1 MAVSWGILSGA
12 SDRGAGGLGGGSAAK
27 PREERIFAVKAS
39 LVFVKPDGSQQEL
52 PLKKSRLVV
61 GRQEGSNIRL
71 RSASVSRQH
80 CEFIVDDGG
89 VSVKDLGSSNGTFVN
104 KRRVTQ
110 TALAAGDLVCVG
122 NHIFVVKMDGQ
133 PGAVDAGDVM
143 KRGMVTPAAAAP
155 SSMGMAGGVAVA
167 KPKGAPAA
175 KKPADDLGGDA
186 DKDSSSEW
194 DFDFLDEKDKDMPKL

>member
-1 MAVSWGILSGA
+1 M
-12 SDRGAGGLGGGSAAK
+12 
-27 PREERIFAVKAS
+27 KAS

-52 PLKKSRLVV
+52 ALKKSRLVV

-80 CEFIVDDGG
+80 CEFIVDDAG

-122 NHIFVVKMDGQ
+122 HHIFVLKVDGQ
-133 PGAVDAGDVM
+133 PAEVSAADAV
-143 KRGMVTPAAAAP
+143 KRGMVAPAAAAP
-155 SSMGMAGGVAVA
+155 SSMGVGGVAVA
-167 KPKGAPAA
+167 KPRGAGAPAQPA
-175 KKPADDLGGDA
+175 KPAKPAKADKDELGGDA
-186 DKDSSSEW
+186 DSDSSSEW

>member
-1 MAVSWGILSGA
+1 M
-12 SDRGAGGLGGGSAAK
+12 
-27 PREERIFAVKAS
+27 KAS

-52 PLKKSRLVV
+52 SLKKSRLVV
-61 GRQEGSNIRL
+61 GRQEGANIRL

-80 CEFIVDDGG
+80 CEFIVDDAG

-122 NHIFVVKMDGQ
+122 HHIFVLKVDGQ
-133 PGAVDAGDVM
+133 PAAVNAADAV
-143 KRGMVTPAAAAP
+143 KRGMVAPASASP
-155 SSMGMAGGVAVA
+155 SSMGAGSVAVA
-167 KPKGAPAA
+167 KPRGAGGAPAA
-175 KKPADDLGGDA
+175 QPAKKPAADDLGEDA

>member
-1 MAVSWGILSGA
+1 MTGA
-12 SDRGAGGLGGGSAAK
+12 ARPPL
-27 PREERIFAVKAS
+27 EERILAVKAS
-39 LVFVKPDGSQQEL
+39 LVFVKPNGSQQEL
-52 PLKKSRLVV
+52 TLKKSRLVV
-61 GRQEGSNIRL
+61 GRQEGTNIRL

-80 CEFIVDDGG
+80 CEFIVDDAG

-122 NHIFVVKMDGQ
+122 NHIFVVRVDGQ
-133 PGAVDAGDVM
+133 PAAVDSADAV
-143 KRGMVTPAAAAP
+143 KRGMVTPASATP
-155 SSMGMAGGVAVA
+155 SSMGIGGGGGVAVA
-167 KPKGAPAA
+167 KPKGAPQP
-175 KKPADDLGGDA
+175 KKKADLDELGGEA